1 MQLSRFEVAVF
12 VSRSRSLVMDINTV
26 SGACAYVAFN
36 AACVS
41 IFVVFFTPVGF
52 WLFDKMFLLLDK
64 AFPLTPKN

>member
-1 MQLSRFEVAVF
+1 
-12 VSRSRSLVMDINTV
+12 MDINTF

-52 WLFDKMFLLLDK
+52 WLFDKMFAVLDK
-64 AFPLTPKN
+64 MFPLKHKN

>member
-1 MQLSRFEVAVF
+1 
-12 VSRSRSLVMDINTV
+12 MDINTV

-52 WLFDKMFLLLDK
+52 LLFDKMFLLLDK
-64 AFPLTPKN
+64 MLPLTKHKN